1 MTPDLWKALCRAK
14 ELRKKN
20 RGGAASLPSDYLFIT
35 KQGKPYTKESFK
47 SLWRVVRKKLGL
59 APREITFHDM
69 RAKAA
74 SDEVS
79 DESAKELLHHND
91 VKVTRRVYRRKVPVS
106 TPLPSAIGGRENA
119 FMGLSGLIRVCQTQR
134 KTG

>member
-1 MTPDLWKALCRAK
+1 MDVTAAACEKLSSAQHRRVLTQAAVDNSDL
-14 ELRKKN
+14 E
-20 RGGAASLPSDYLFIT
+20 RGFSVSEDSLPSDYLFIT

-59 APREITFHDM
+59 KLREITFHDM

-79 DESAKELLHHND
+79 DKSAKELLHHQD
-91 VKVTRRVYRRKVPVS
+91 VKITRRVYRRKVPVA
-106 TPLPSAIGGRENA
+106 TPLPSAIGGRER
-119 FMGLSGLIRVCQTQR
+119 G
-134 KTG
+134 

>member
-1 MTPDLWKALCRAK
+1 MSLDTVVRTPWPKDGSFTSAT
-14 ELRKKN
+14 
-20 RGGAASLPSDYLFIT
+20 ASLPSDYLFIT

-74 SDEVS
+74 SDEAS

-106 TPLPSAIGGRENA
+106 TPLPSAIGGREKA
-119 FMGLSGLIRVCQTQR
+119 
-134 KTG
+134 

>member
-1 MTPDLWKALCRAK
+1 MTKKRNSVGYVSKVYEMTPDLWRALCRAQ

-20 RGGAASLPSDYLFIT
+20 RGGAKSLPSDYLFIT

-47 SLWRVVRKKLGL
+47 SLWRAVRKKLGL

-106 TPLPSAIGGRENA
+106 TPLPSAIGGREKA
-119 FMGLSGLIRVCQTQR
+119 
-134 KTG
+134 